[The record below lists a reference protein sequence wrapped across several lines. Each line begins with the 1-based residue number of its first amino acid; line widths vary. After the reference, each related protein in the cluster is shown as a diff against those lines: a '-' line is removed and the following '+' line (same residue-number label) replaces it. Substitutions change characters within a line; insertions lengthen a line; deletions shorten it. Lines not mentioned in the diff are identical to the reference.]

1 MATSI
6 LTPLQ
11 MIAGSTL
18 SNNGG
23 VSLANTWT
31 AAVGSYTGTNLI
43 SSYFSAVSAAYSNT
57 TANISAGTLSSM
69 VTFCSGTVPA
79 LADNTPAAYSSL
91 GTNALSGFTGVVSS
105 QGTSYLGNGN
115 VTVFAQVFSTAQ
127 GYVSTTNEYINS
139 SINSQ
144 TYLGST
150 FTTMNSLI
158 TGNLSDVTLALGT
171 FGADLAKLG
180 NLIDLDNL
188 GNFGAPAALLRQLV
202 TLTNLT
208 PALSTALTQ
217 AGLDEASIGNLT
229 NPNINVDTN
238 LQRLAYIGMQNITG
252 TDLEQVLAIFGI
264 TTPNITTMAD
274 LLNPVKIF
282 PNSFPSLTVRTYN
295 QDTTSVLRAIYDNNQ
310 GTVNSK
316 LLIYLPKYVLLL
328 AGPNTITY
336 ERLSR
341 IMPSDQALANKAI
354 QVSLQ
359 QIKNIATLSLKQLS
373 AAFSNMETT
382 KDLPSISALQQ
393 AVPASVA
400 AYYANT
406 YATGSGPNGTLVITD
421 LLGAAVG
428 IPFTNDLT
436 NVTTMIN
443 SMESAGILGTLT
455 VTYNRMQNTV
465 NGDYYDSATGN
476 IEIPAGPGAGIYGNV
491 NSALSALISNASS
504 EVSSIQSSY
513 PVQSANLNANFTD
526 MASSIVT
533 ENTNLSLAS
542 IDIPNLL
549 TTGRGPIMSFVQNL
563 PGYGVDTEENGPSQ
577 FLETVAD
584 LNTQGGQAIVACL
597 REGRNLAALNAVNVG
612 VDTNIPSTPV
622 TVPPQANLIPSTYSE
637 AEAANL
643 VVK

>member
-1 MATSI
+1 
-6 LTPLQ
+6 
-11 MIAGSTL
+11 MIAGATL

-23 VSLANTWT
+23 VALANTWT
-31 AAVGSYTGTNLI
+31 AAVGSYTGTTLLTPFFGAVAN
-43 SSYFSAVSAAYSNT
+43 SSA
-57 TANISAGTLSSM
+57 ANISANTLNYM
-69 VTFCSGTVPA
+69 FTFCSGTVPA
-79 LADNTPAAYSSL
+79 LADNTPAAYSGL
-91 GTNALSGFTGVVSS
+91 GTNTSAGFTGVISS
-105 QGTSYLGNGN
+105 QGNSYLGNSN
-115 VTVFAQVFSTAQ
+115 VTVFAQVFSSAQ
-127 GYVSTTNEYINS
+127 GYVNTTNEYINS

-158 TGNLSDVTLALGT
+158 TGNLSDTTLAMGT

-180 NLIDLDNL
+180 QLIDLNNL
-188 GNFGAPAALLRQLV
+188 GNFGSPAALLQQLV

-208 PALSTALTQ
+208 PALSAALIQ
-217 AGLDEASIGNLT
+217 AGLDQASIGNLT
-229 NPNINVDTN
+229 DPNINVDTN

-252 TDLEQVLAIFGI
+252 TDLEQILVIFGV
-264 TTPNITTMAD
+264 TTSNITTMAD

-295 QDTTSVLRAIYDNNQ
+295 QDATSVLRAIYDNSQ
-310 GTVNSK
+310 GVVNSK
-316 LLIYLPKYVLLL
+316 LLIYLPRYVLLL
-328 AGPNTITY
+328 ASPNTITY

-341 IMPSDQALANKAI
+341 VIPADQALANKAI

-359 QIKNIATLSLKQLS
+359 QIKNITTLTLAQLA

-382 KDLPSISALQQ
+382 RDLPDISSLQQ

-400 AYYANT
+400 AYYNST

-428 IPFTNDLT
+428 IPFTSDLT
-436 NVTTMIN
+436 NVTTTIN
-443 SMESAGILGTLT
+443 SMTTAGILSTLT
-455 VTYNRMQNTV
+455 GTYTRMQNTV
-465 NGDYYDSATGN
+465 NGVYGN
-476 IEIPAGPGAGIYGNV
+476 ALVGPVVIPAGTAAGTYSNADV
-491 NSALSALISNASS
+491 AMQALISNAATQ
-504 EVSSIQSSY
+504 VSSIQSSY
-513 PVQSANLNANFTD
+513 PTQSANLNANFTD
-526 MASSIVT
+526 MASSLST

-542 IDIPNLL
+542 IDIPNLV

-563 PGYGVDTEENGPSQ
+563 PGYGVNTEENGPSQ

-612 VDTNIPSTPV
+612 VDTDIPATPSS
-622 TVPPQANLIPSTYSE
+622 VPPQANLLPSTYSE

>member
-1 MATSI
+1 MVTSV

-11 MIAGSTL
+11 MIAGATL

-43 SSYFSAVSAAYSNT
+43 SSYFSAVNAAYSNT
-57 TANISAGTLSSM
+57 TANISGSTLSSM
-69 VTFCSGTVPA
+69 VTFCAGTVPA
-79 LADNTPAAYSSL
+79 LADNTPAAYASL
-91 GTNALSGFTGVVSS
+91 GTNALSGFTGIVSS
-105 QGTSYLGNGN
+105 QGNSYLGAGN
-115 VTVFAQVFSTAQ
+115 ITVFAQIFSTAQ
-127 GYVSTTNEYINS
+127 GYVATTNDYINT

-158 TGNLSDVTLALGT
+158 TGNLSDATLATGT

-180 NLIDLDNL
+180 QLIDLDNL
-188 GNFGAPAALLRQLV
+188 GNFGSPAALFRQLV
-202 TLTNLT
+202 TLTNIT
-208 PALSTALTQ
+208 PGIRTALIQ
-217 AGLDEASIGNLT
+217 AGLDEDSIGNLT
-229 NPNINVDTN
+229 NPNVNVDTN
-238 LQRLAYIGMQNITG
+238 IQRLAYIGMQNITG
-252 TDLEQVLAIFGI
+252 TDLEQVLAVFGV
-264 TTPNITTMAD
+264 TTANIMTMAD

-295 QDTTSVLRAIYDNNQ
+295 QDTTSVLRAIYDNNR
-310 GTVNSK
+310 GVVNSK
-316 LLIYLPKYVLLL
+316 LLIYLPQYVLLL
-328 AGPNTITY
+328 SGPGTITF
-336 ERLSR
+336 ERLGR
-341 IMPSDQALANKAI
+341 IIPSDQALANKAI

-359 QIKNIATLSLKQLS
+359 QIKNIGTLSLSQLS
-373 AAFSNMETT
+373 AAFSNLETT
-382 KDLPSISALQQ
+382 RDLPAISALQQ

-400 AYYANT
+400 TYYSST

-428 IPFTNDLT
+428 IPFTSDLT
-436 NVTTMIN
+436 NVTTTIN

-465 NGDYYDSATGN
+465 NGDYYDSVTGN
-476 IEIPAGPGAGIYGNV
+476 IEIPPGPGAGVYGNV
-491 NSALSALISNASS
+491 NSALVALISNASS

-513 PVQSANLNANFTD
+513 PTQSANLNTNFTD

-542 IDIPNLL
+542 IDIPNLP

-563 PGYGVDTEENGPSQ
+563 PGYGVNTEENGPSQ

-597 REGRNLAALNAVNVG
+597 REGRNLAVLNSVNVG
-612 VDTNIPSTPV
+612 VDTNIPATPA
-622 TVPPQANLIPSTYSE
+622 TIPPQANLIPSTYSD

>member
-1 MATSI
+1 MVVSV

-11 MIAGSTL
+11 MIAGATL

-31 AAVGSYTGTNLI
+31 AAVGSYTGTTLI

-57 TANISAGTLSSM
+57 AANISSNTLSNM

-79 LADNTPAAYSSL
+79 LADNTPSAYSGL
-91 GTNALSGFTGVVSS
+91 GTNALSGFTGIVSS
-105 QGTSYLGNGN
+105 QGSSYLGNGN
-115 VTVFAQVFSTAQ
+115 VTVFAQVFSAAQ
-127 GYVSTTNEYINS
+127 GYVATTNDYINT

-158 TGNLSDVTLALGT
+158 TGNLSDATLATGT
-171 FGADLAKLG
+171 FGADLARLGQLIDLNNLG
-180 NLIDLDNL
+180 NL
-188 GNFGAPAALLRQLV
+188 GSPAALFRQLV
-202 TLTNLT
+202 TLTNIT
-208 PALSTALTQ
+208 PGVRAALIQ

-229 NPNINVDTN
+229 DPSINVDTN
-238 LQRLAYIGMQNITG
+238 VQRLAYIGMQNVTG
-252 TDLEQVLAIFGI
+252 TDLEQVVAVFGV
-264 TTPNITTMAD
+264 TTANITTMAD

-295 QDTTSVLRAIYDNNQ
+295 QDATSVLRAIYDNNQ
-310 GTVNSK
+310 GVVNSK
-316 LLIYLPKYVLLL
+316 LLTYLPQYVLVL
-328 AGPNTITY
+328 AAPGTITY
-336 ERLSR
+336 ERLSL
-341 IMPSDQALANKAI
+341 IIPPDQALANKAI

-359 QIKNIATLSLKQLS
+359 QIKNISTLSLGQLA
-373 AAFSNMETT
+373 AAFSNMQTT
-382 KDLPSISALQQ
+382 RDLPAISALQQ

-400 AYYANT
+400 AYYNST

-428 IPFTNDLT
+428 IPFTSDLT
-436 NVTTMIN
+436 NVTTTIN
-443 SMESAGILGTLT
+443 SMTTSGILGTLT
-455 VTYNRMQNTV
+455 VTYVRMKDTVDGVYSVGNTV
-465 NGDYYDSATGN
+465 V
-476 IEIPAGPGAGIYGNV
+476 IPAGPGAGTYGNV
-491 NSALSALISNASS
+491 DSALSALISDASNT
-504 EVSSIQSSY
+504 VSGIQSSY
-513 PVQSANLNANFTD
+513 PAQSANLNTNFTD
-526 MASSIVT
+526 MASSLST

-549 TTGRGPIMSFVQNL
+549 TTGRGPIMSFVQSL
-563 PGYGVDTEENGPSQ
+563 PNYGVNTQENGPSQ

-597 REGRNLAALNAVNVG
+597 REGRNIAVLNTVNVG
-612 VDTNIPSTPV
+612 VDTNIPATPT

>member
-1 MATSI
+1 
-6 LTPLQ
+6 
-11 MIAGSTL
+11 MIAGATL

-23 VSLANTWT
+23 VSLANTWS
-31 AAVGSYTGTNLI
+31 AAVGSYTGTTLI
-43 SSYFSAVSAAYSNT
+43 SSYFSAVNAAYSNT
-57 TANISAGTLSSM
+57 AANISNATLSNM

-79 LADNTPAAYSSL
+79 LADNTPLAYSNL

-105 QGTSYLGNGN
+105 QGDSYLGNGN
-115 VTVFAQVFSTAQ
+115 ITVFAQVFSAAQ
-127 GYVSTTNEYINS
+127 GYVSATNDYINT

-158 TGNLSDVTLALGT
+158 TGNLSDTTLAMGT
-171 FGADLAKLG
+171 FGADLTKLG
-180 NLIDLDNL
+180 QLIDLDNL
-188 GNFGAPAALLRQLV
+188 GNFGSPAALLRQLI

-229 NPNINVDTN
+229 DPDINVDIN
-238 LQRLAYIGMQNITG
+238 VQRLAYIGMQNITG
-252 TDLEQVLAIFGI
+252 TDLEQVLVIFGV
-264 TTPNITTMAD
+264 TTANITTMAD

-295 QDTTSVLRAIYDNNQ
+295 QDATSVLRAIYDNSQ
-310 GTVNSK
+310 GVVNSK
-316 LLIYLPKYVLLL
+316 LLIYLPQYVLLL
-328 AGPNTITY
+328 SGPNTITY

-341 IMPSDQALANKAI
+341 IIPPDQALANKAI

-359 QIKNIATLSLKQLS
+359 QIKNISTLLLAQLA

-382 KDLPSISALQQ
+382 RDLPAISALQQ

-400 AYYANT
+400 AYYNST

-428 IPFTNDLT
+428 IPFTSDLT
-436 NVTTMIN
+436 NVTTTIN
-443 SMESAGILGTLT
+443 SMATSGILGTLT
-455 VTYNRMQNTV
+455 VTYVRMKDTVDGVYSTGNTV
-465 NGDYYDSATGN
+465 V
-476 IEIPAGPGAGIYGNV
+476 IPAGPGAGTYGNV
-491 NSALSALISNASS
+491 DSALSALISDASNT
-504 EVSSIQSSY
+504 VSGIQSSY
-513 PVQSANLNANFTD
+513 PTQSANLNTNFTD
-526 MASSIVT
+526 MASSLST
-533 ENTNLSLAS
+533 ENINLSLAS

-549 TTGRGPIMSFVQNL
+549 TTGRGPIMSFVQSL
-563 PGYGVDTEENGPSQ
+563 PNYGVNTQENGPSQ

-597 REGRNLAALNAVNVG
+597 REGRNLSALNAVNVG
-612 VDTNIPSTPV
+612 VDTNIPATPA
-622 TVPPQANLIPSTYSE
+622 TVPPQANLIPSTYSD
-637 AEAANL
+637 AEAADL

>member
-1 MATSI
+1 
-6 LTPLQ
+6 
-11 MIAGSTL
+11 MIAGATL

-31 AAVGSYTGTNLI
+31 TAVGSYTGTTLI

-57 TANISAGTLSSM
+57 AANISSNTLSNM

-79 LADNTPAAYSSL
+79 LADNTPSAYSGL
-91 GTNALSGFTGVVSS
+91 GTNALSGFTGIVSS
-105 QGTSYLGNGN
+105 QGSSYLGNGN
-115 VTVFAQVFSTAQ
+115 VTVFAQVFSAAQ
-127 GYVSTTNEYINS
+127 GYVATTNDYINT

-158 TGNLSDVTLALGT
+158 TGNLSDATLATGT
-171 FGADLAKLG
+171 FGADLARLGQLIDLNNLG
-180 NLIDLDNL
+180 NL
-188 GNFGAPAALLRQLV
+188 GSPAALFRQLV
-202 TLTNLT
+202 TLTNIT
-208 PALSTALTQ
+208 PGVRAALIQ

-229 NPNINVDTN
+229 DPSINVDTN
-238 LQRLAYIGMQNITG
+238 VQRLAYIGMQNVTG
-252 TDLEQVLAIFGI
+252 TDLEQVVAVFGV
-264 TTPNITTMAD
+264 TTANITTMAD

-295 QDTTSVLRAIYDNNQ
+295 QDATSVLRAIYDNSQ
-310 GTVNSK
+310 GVVNSK
-316 LLIYLPKYVLLL
+316 LLTYLPQYVLVL
-328 AGPNTITY
+328 AAPGTITY
-336 ERLSR
+336 ERLSL
-341 IMPSDQALANKAI
+341 IIPPDQALANKAI

-359 QIKNIATLSLKQLS
+359 QIKNISTLSLPQLA
-373 AAFSNMETT
+373 AAFSNMQTT
-382 KDLPSISALQQ
+382 RDLPAISALQQ

-400 AYYANT
+400 AYYSST

-428 IPFTNDLT
+428 IPFTSDLT
-436 NVTTMIN
+436 NVTTAIN
-443 SMESAGILGTLT
+443 SMTTSGILGTLT
-455 VTYNRMQNTV
+455 VTYVRMKDTVDGVYSVGNTV
-465 NGDYYDSATGN
+465 V
-476 IEIPAGPGAGIYGNV
+476 IPAGPGAGTYGNV
-491 NSALSALISNASS
+491 DSALSALISDASNT
-504 EVSSIQSSY
+504 VSGIQSSY
-513 PVQSANLNANFTD
+513 PAQSANLNTNFTD
-526 MASSIVT
+526 MASSLST

-549 TTGRGPIMSFVQNL
+549 TTGRGPIMSFVQSL
-563 PGYGVDTEENGPSQ
+563 PNYGVNTQENGPSQ

-597 REGRNLAALNAVNVG
+597 REGRNIAALNAVNVG
-612 VDTNIPSTPV
+612 VDTNIPATPA
-622 TVPPQANLIPSTYSE
+622 TVPPQANLIPSTYSD